1 MRPNNAPP
9 VRTVKVADRTLIVR
23 ESFFKAIGIADPLP
37 EAVRPVAMT
46 AKQAMELSNL
56 SRSTIDNMIRAGRQA
71 QAENQDTAAA

>member
-1 MRPNNAPP
+1 MRPNKAPP

-23 ESFFKAIGIADPLP
+23 ASFFEAIGIADPLP
-37 EAVRPVAMT
+37 EAVRPVAIT

-71 QAENQDTAAA
+71 QSENQDNAAA

>member
-1 MRPNNAPP
+1 MRPNKAPP

-23 ESFFKAIGIADPLP
+23 ASFFEAIGIADPLP
-37 EAVRPVAMT
+37 EAVRPVAIT

-71 QAENQDTAAA
+71 QPAAA

>member
-1 MRPNNAPP
+1 MRANNAPP

-23 ESFFKAIGIADPLP
+23 ASFFEAIGIADPLP
-37 EAVRPVAMT
+37 EAVRPVAIT